1 MMINSRLKEDK
12 NRVENIIKDIRNIF
26 RLKKLKK
33 EINDDTIKCIRNI
46 FWLKNENKT
55 MKGRII
61 RDIRNLFEHK
71 EGDYY
76 KPVKVNNF

>member
-1 MMINSRLKEDK
+1 MINSRLKEDK

-46 FWLKNENKT
+46 F
-55 MKGRII
+55 
-61 RDIRNLFEHK
+61 
-71 EGDYY
+71 
-76 KPVKVNNF
+76 